1 MWFQQ
6 GVTLIRNQP
15 EQGRCDLQPPESQG
29 CEEGAGSA
37 DSRIA
42 HAVGPRQTAGPVR
55 VESAKRQADSTAM
68 SWSGERGSGH
78 AE

>member
-42 HAVGPRQTAGPVR
+42 HAVGPRQTAGPVP
-55 VESAKRQADSTAM
+55 VESDGAAM
-68 SWSGERGSGH
+68 SWSGERGSSGH